1 MRYSI
6 FLYFLLLLGN
16 ISCQN
21 DENKYEQFFT
31 EELQL
36 TSSER
41 ANSYYYFINI
51 NSCSGCL
58 EINNYFLLENELN
71 QLKLI
76 FVGDMES
83 RGFFNRND
91 YNKSIW
97 EIREV
102 KEPLVFKY
110 DIYTNDPLLVKFGN
124 NGRLEFTK
132 NIKVEE
138 IQQLIEL
145 IE

>member
-1 MRYSI
+1 MRNSI
-6 FLYFLLLLGN
+6 ILHFLLLVVMV
-16 ISCQN
+16 SCQN
-21 DENKYEQFFT
+21 DENKYEQFFS

-36 TSSER
+36 SSNER
-41 ANSYYYFINI
+41 ADSYYYFINT

-58 EINNYFLLENELN
+58 EVNNFFLLENDLKV
-71 QLKLI
+71 LKLI

-83 RGFFNRND
+83 RGFFSRND
-91 YNKSIW
+91 YNHNFW

-110 DIYTNDPLLVKFGN
+110 DIYTNDPLLVKFDT
-124 NGRLEFTK
+124 NGQLEYTK

-138 IQQLIEL
+138 IQQLVEL
-145 IE
+145 VD

>member
-1 MRYSI
+1 MRNSI
-6 FLYFLLLLGN
+6 FLYFLLSVIN

-41 ANSYYYFINI
+41 ANSYYYFINT

-71 QLKLI
+71 LLKLI

-91 YNKSIW
+91 YNKDFW
-97 EIREV
+97 KIREV

-110 DIYTNDPLLVKFGN
+110 DIYTNDPLLVKFDN
-124 NGRLEFTK
+124 NGRMEFSK
-132 NIKVEE
+132 NIEVEE